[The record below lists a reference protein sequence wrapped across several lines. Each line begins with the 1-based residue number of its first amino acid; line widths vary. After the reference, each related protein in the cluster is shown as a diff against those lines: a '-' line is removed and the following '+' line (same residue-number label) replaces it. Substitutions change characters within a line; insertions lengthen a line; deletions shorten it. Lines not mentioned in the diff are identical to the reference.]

1 MNEEIDKIR
10 EHTEALEKRLDNSIK
25 IIEELNKKIYAKPIQ
40 PSKLLSIEE
49 VSKMAGLSRGMVSK
63 DIKLGR
69 LKVIERGKRQFI
81 PQNEAKKYINY

>member
-10 EHTEALEKRLDNSIK
+10 EHTKALEKRLDNSIK
-25 IIEELNKKIYAKPIQ
+25 IIEELNEKIYAKPIQ
-40 PSKLLSIEE
+40 PSKLLTIEE

-81 PQNEAKKYINY
+81 PPNEAKKYINY